1 MDASGAQSYAVAVVH
16 GLGDIEI
23 DVLDEGDRTAGE
35 MLIVCGEDNNPEED
49 WPEREC
55 RCFEQGF
62 QVKNETSDHREKN
75 GEKQCI
81 LRSREY
87 HPTKGATRHNR
98 KIELPG

>member
-35 MLIVCGEDNNPEED
+35 MLIVCHEDKGPEQD
-49 WPEREC
+49 WSEAEC
-55 RCFEQGF
+55 RRFEQSSPVENDSSE
-62 QVKNETSDHREKN
+62 QCENNEK
-75 GEKQCI
+75 KQRI

-87 HPTKGATRHNR
+87 HPSKGAARHNR
-98 KIELPG
+98 KIELPR